1 MNAKQRTALSRIL
14 KREEKIRPDTFGLH
28 PSMGVWC
35 ITDNNVAIMFR
46 QKPEGF
52 TEGNQN
58 DTPAQYLTEQMEKG
72 DFILSSTPIDIPAW
86 KAATKGYQRKFL
98 SAKNT
103 SVPPL
108 LYIETR
114 DRNGCARGA
123 NYNAQYVLDAVEAI
137 GAKSLLF
144 VATQI
149 TAPYSLPPLLVMQE
163 DWMDD
168 STLPVAIVLPVR
180 TGRTA

>member
-35 ITDNNVAIMFR
+35 ITDNSVAIMFR

-86 KAATKGYQRKFL
+86 TAQISVCKKYFRPTASLHR
-98 SAKNT
+98 NT
-103 SVPPL
+103 
-108 LYIETR
+108 R
-114 DRNGCARGA
+114 
-123 NYNAQYVLDAVEAI
+123 
-137 GAKSLLF
+137 
-144 VATQI
+144 
-149 TAPYSLPPLLVMQE
+149 
-163 DWMDD
+163 
-168 STLPVAIVLPVR
+168 
-180 TGRTA
+180 